1 MRWRVLSVL
10 CFALAPAVARAQPD
24 AGGET
29 TEAQQTER
37 ERQRSEQDAERARQ
51 EAERERQRAREEARR
66 QREQARQQAERERE
80 RAREAAQRAR
90 EQARE
95 AQEMVKEQMREAEQA
110 MREARQEM
118 RQMLREQRRMG
129 LYPMLGVSV
138 KTDPATRDGV
148 IIEKVVTNGP
158 AAKAGILS
166 GDVLLTVKGQRLIET
181 SDAGLESTAHSVA
194 RLLTL
199 VHTARDGEKIPVQY
213 RRGTETH
220 EAQVAVEVPGSRE
233 RSSWA
238 AEMSALHRLPFPARW
253 RGFELVGMNPELGEY
268 FGTKTGLLVVRGPPG
283 TKLKLKAGDVILKI
297 GGQPAES
304 PTQAVRVLRSY
315 DSTKPLTL
323 EILRHK
329 RAQKLKLE
337 LPKSEED

>member
-1 MRWRVLSVL
+1 MSMRWRVLSVL

-24 AGGET
+24 AGGEA

-51 EAERERQRAREEARR
+51 EAERERQRAREEA
-66 QREQARQQAERERE
+66 QQQAERERE
-80 RAREAAQRAR
+80 LAREAAQRAR

-118 RQMLREQRRMG
+118 RQMLHEQRRMG

-213 RRGTETH
+213 RRGSETH

-238 AEMSALHRLPFPARW
+238 AEMRALQHLPFPARW
-253 RGFELVGMNPELGEY
+253 RGLELVGMNPELGEY
-268 FGTKTGLLVVRGPPG
+268 FGTKTG
-283 TKLKLKAGDVILKI
+283 
-297 GGQPAES
+297 
-304 PTQAVRVLRSY
+304 
-315 DSTKPLTL
+315 
-323 EILRHK
+323 
-329 RAQKLKLE
+329 
-337 LPKSEED
+337 